1 MNILNRLQAAVLAIL
16 MLGTLT
22 GCGGGAASGGET
34 GSGDPVRIA
43 TKPMTEQYILGEML
57 GLLIEQAGYDVEI
70 TKGVGGGTSN
80 IQPAMESGEF
90 DLYPEYTSSGWVLV
104 LDHQAEGVDDA
115 EMFTRLQ
122 QEYEEKFHMTW
133 VGKYGFNNTFTV
145 AVRGDVAEQY
155 GLETTSDL
163 AGAAGELTFGG
174 NPDYLEREDGFPT
187 LCKTYGLDFRNVV
200 DIDIGLKYQ
209 ALAGGDID
217 VTNAFTTD
225 AQLANP
231 DTDLVTPG
239 ACVSIIGRSGC
250 GKTTVLKLVN
260 GLLSPD
266 TGRVLIQGQDV
277 ARIDPVALRRRIG
290 YAIQNVGLFP
300 HMTVEKNIAYVPAI
314 SGLEEWKGKQC
325 REKVAALLKQVGLD
339 PALAGRYPRA
349 LSGGQR
355 QRVGIARALAAG
367 PELLLMDEPF
377 GAVDEITRG
386 QLQDELLRIHRES
399 GITVLFVTHD
409 IAEALKLGTRTL
421 VMDAGQIQQYD
432 APSRLL
438 AHPATSFVERLV
450 RRSRVFQTRA

>member
-1 MNILNRLQAAVLAIL
+1 MVKFEHISLSYGNQQVI
-16 MLGTLT
+16 
-22 GCGGGAASGGET
+22 
-34 GSGDPVRIA
+34 
-43 TKPMTEQYILGEML
+43 
-57 GLLIEQAGYDVEI
+57 
-70 TKGVGGGTSN
+70 
-80 IQPAMESGEF
+80 F
-90 DLYPEYTSSGWVLV
+90 DLSFEIPDGKFVVL
-104 LDHQAEGVDDA
+104 
-115 EMFTRLQ
+115 
-122 QEYEEKFHMTW
+122 
-133 VGKYGFNNTFTV
+133 
-145 AVRGDVAEQY
+145 
-155 GLETTSDL
+155 
-163 AGAAGELTFGG
+163 
-174 NPDYLEREDGFPT
+174 
-187 LCKTYGLDFRNVV
+187 
-200 DIDIGLKYQ
+200 IG
-209 ALAGGDID
+209 
-217 VTNAFTTD
+217 
-225 AQLANP
+225 P
-231 DTDLVTPG
+231 
-239 ACVSIIGRSGC
+239 SGC
-250 GKTTVLKLVN
+250 GKTTTLKMIN
-260 GLLSPD
+260 
-266 TGRVLIQGQDV
+266 RLIQPNAGHIYIDGEDIAKQDKV
-277 ARIDPVALRRRIG
+277 TLRRRIG

-314 SGLEEWKGKQC
+314 SGMEEWKGKQC

>member
-1 MNILNRLQAAVLAIL
+1 MTQPIIRFEGVSKAFGTQTVLRDFSL
-16 MLGTLT
+16 
-22 GCGGGAASGGET
+22 
-34 GSGDPVRIA
+34 
-43 TKPMTEQYILGEML
+43 
-57 GLLIEQAGYDVEI
+57 DVE
-70 TKGVGGGTSN
+70 
-80 IQPAMESGEF
+80 
-90 DLYPEYTSSGWVLV
+90 
-104 LDHQAEGVDDA
+104 
-115 EMFTRLQ
+115 
-122 QEYEEKFHMTW
+122 
-133 VGKYGFNNTFTV
+133 
-145 AVRGDVAEQY
+145 
-155 GLETTSDL
+155 
-163 AGAAGELTFGG
+163 
-174 NPDYLEREDGFPT
+174 
-187 LCKTYGLDFRNVV
+187 
-200 DIDIGLKYQ
+200 
-209 ALAGGDID
+209 
-217 VTNAFTTD
+217 
-225 AQLANP
+225 
-231 DTDLVTPG
+231 PG
-239 ACVSIIGRSGC
+239 AFVSIIGRSGC

-314 SGLEEWKGKQC
+314 SGMEEWKGKQC

-349 LSGGQR
+349 HPLALS
-355 QRVGIARALAAG
+355 AG

>member
-1 MNILNRLQAAVLAIL
+1 MTQPIIRFEGVSKAFGTQTVLRDFSL
-16 MLGTLT
+16 
-22 GCGGGAASGGET
+22 
-34 GSGDPVRIA
+34 
-43 TKPMTEQYILGEML
+43 
-57 GLLIEQAGYDVEI
+57 DVE
-70 TKGVGGGTSN
+70 
-80 IQPAMESGEF
+80 
-90 DLYPEYTSSGWVLV
+90 
-104 LDHQAEGVDDA
+104 
-115 EMFTRLQ
+115 
-122 QEYEEKFHMTW
+122 
-133 VGKYGFNNTFTV
+133 
-145 AVRGDVAEQY
+145 
-155 GLETTSDL
+155 
-163 AGAAGELTFGG
+163 
-174 NPDYLEREDGFPT
+174 
-187 LCKTYGLDFRNVV
+187 
-200 DIDIGLKYQ
+200 
-209 ALAGGDID
+209 
-217 VTNAFTTD
+217 
-225 AQLANP
+225 
-231 DTDLVTPG
+231 PG
-239 ACVSIIGRSGC
+239 AFVSIIGRSGC

-438 AHPATSFVERLV
+438 AHPATSFVERLG
-450 RRSRVFQTRA
+450 RRSFRPGRNVSGRPAVRWKWTKEKRGPKDVRPSDLFAYGDQLASMLGSQVTSGGNTAQSAVTIQMMIMNGITPL